1 MTQVLRQKAGMAL
14 ERKITHVILHLILIT
29 AGITFLVPFFWVAS
43 TSLKVPG
50 EVFSYPIRWI
60 PPYPEWGNYT
70 TVFSLV
76 KIVSAQGKDISAV
89 PTWMRN
95 TLELIVMGT
104 LGSLISCSLVAYG
117 LTRIRWRG
125 REFVFALVLGTMML
139 PGVVTLVPTFIMFRD
154 FGWIDTYLPLIVPSW
169 LAANSF
175 YIFLLRQFFLGLPM
189 ELDEAAI
196 VDGASGFRILWQLI
210 LPLSKPALAA
220 VGVFSFMAQYSEFM
234 GPLLYIN
241 NPAKYPISVGLR
253 FVQGSYGNQW
263 PYVMALVMMSLVPVI
278 MLFFFAQKT
287 FIQGVQMTGIA
298 GR

>member
-1 MTQVLRQKAGMAL
+1 MTEVASRKPGMAL
-14 ERKITHVILHLILIT
+14 ERELTHIALHVILIA

-50 EVFSYPIRWI
+50 EVFTYPIKWI
-60 PPYPEWGNYT
+60 PRYPEWQNYT

-76 KIVSAQGKDISAV
+76 KIVTPRGEDISAV
-89 PTWMRN
+89 PTWLRN
-95 TLELIVMGT
+95 TLVLIVMGT
-104 LGSLISCSLVAYG
+104 LGSLISSSLVAYG

-125 REFVFALVLGTMML
+125 RSLVFALVLATMML
-139 PGVVTLVPTFIMFRD
+139 PGVVTLVPTFLLFRD
-154 FGWIDTYLPLIVPSW
+154 LGWIDTYLPLVVPSW

-189 ELDEAAI
+189 EIDEAAV
-196 VDGASGFRILWQLI
+196 VDGASGFRIFWQLI

-220 VGVFSFMAQYSEFM
+220 VGVFSFMANYSDFM
-234 GPLLYIN
+234 GPLIYIN
-241 NPAKYPISVGLR
+241 NPAKFPISVGLR